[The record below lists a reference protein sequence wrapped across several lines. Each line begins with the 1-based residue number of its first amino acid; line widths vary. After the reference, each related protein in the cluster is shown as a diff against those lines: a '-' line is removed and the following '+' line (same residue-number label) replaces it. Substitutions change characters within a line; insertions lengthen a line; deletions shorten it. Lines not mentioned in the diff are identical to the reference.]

1 MKENLVENTKLETD
15 ELYTLSREE
24 IIKRLESDSEMGLS
38 STAAEQRQKI
48 YGKNELEA
56 EEMVPLWKKFVEQ
69 FKDVMIL
76 VLIVAA
82 IISGAMGEVIDAALI
97 IAIVIINAV
106 LGVYQEGK
114 AEKAIEALQKWQLLK
129 LESCAMANKP

>member
-76 VLIVAA
+76 VLIVDA
-82 IISGAMGEVIDAALI
+82 II
-97 IAIVIINAV
+97 
-106 LGVYQEGK
+106 
-114 AEKAIEALQKWQLLK
+114 
-129 LESCAMANKP
+129 